1 MQFNSKCS
9 AIAAEDIGIKGH
21 AGASL
26 SLVGEATAYAS
37 ERASELLFRIQ
48 DETTGLLLNAEI
60 LRALTKEPQS
70 KWEHHTDYLGKIRG
84 HINEVWNRTFDL
96 HRISRHTLPWQQNA
110 IGELTAYAS
119 QVAASAQAAIDCL
132 DDADDREW
140 EPEYNRHVTA
150 LADASQKIAQTMSGF
165 FDRYMAQQKLRR
177 ETAIVI
183 ATE

>member
-9 AIAAEDIGIKGH
+9 AIAAEDIGIKAH
-21 AGASL
+21 ARAS
-26 SLVGEATAYAS
+26 VAGEPTAYAS
-37 ERASELLFRIQ
+37 DRASELLFRVQ

-70 KWEHHTDYLGKIRG
+70 RWEHHADYLGKIKG
-84 HINEVWNRTFDL
+84 HINEVWNRAFDL

-110 IGELTAYAS
+110 IEELTAYAS

-140 EPEYNRHVTA
+140 EPEYTRHVTA
-150 LADASQKIAQTMSGF
+150 LAEASQRIALTMSGF

-177 ETAIVI
+177 ETAIVV

>member
-9 AIAAEDIGIKGH
+9 AIAADDIGIKGTRVSH
-21 AGASL
+21 ALGT
-26 SLVGEATAYAS
+26 EATAYAS
-37 ERASELLFRIQ
+37 ERASELLFQIQ

-60 LRALTKEPQS
+60 LRALTREPQS
-70 KWEHHTDYLGKIRG
+70 NWDSHVSYLDEIKA

-96 HRISRHTLPWQQNA
+96 HRISSHTLSWQQNA
-110 IGELTAYAS
+110 IGELTTHAS
-119 QVAASAQAAIDCL
+119 QVVASAQAALDCL
-132 DDADDREW
+132 DGANDSERQPGYAG
-140 EPEYNRHVTA
+140 HVKA

-177 ETAIVI
+177 ETALVI